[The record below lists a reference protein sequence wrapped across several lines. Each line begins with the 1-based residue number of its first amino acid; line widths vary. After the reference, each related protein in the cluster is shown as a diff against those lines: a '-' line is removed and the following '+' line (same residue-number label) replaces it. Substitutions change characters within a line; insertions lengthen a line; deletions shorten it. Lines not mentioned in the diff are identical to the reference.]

1 MEIINFITLGFEN
14 DLEIK
19 IRNRLPYTKETHKVL
34 EYQEET
40 TSWDLNT
47 KKKRIYNSDL
57 CTHTRDQK
65 KGKREEKEYYNQI
78 M

>member
-40 TSWDLNT
+40 TS
-47 KKKRIYNSDL
+47 
-57 CTHTRDQK
+57 
-65 KGKREEKEYYNQI
+65 
-78 M
+78 